1 MRQIAVLSGLLAVAL
16 GASYMTWT
24 AEDSG
29 EQDAE
34 SIVLLQADKADLV
47 RLNWKTDTVN
57 AAISNRS
64 DQQGEYLWVEVTS
77 EIEVP
82 VEPAAEPDE
91 PTEEAATEGDA
102 PADGEVAEAEVEEP
116 TPQTRMETRKGAFK
130 GNKSA
135 NGLWD
140 KFTPLLALR
149 ELEAGASGDSVF
161 GFDQPYGTLEVV
173 RKSGPTTL
181 VVGGETYGAKD
192 RYVKLDGRI
201 YLVDDK
207 VFRSLDKP
215 ESGLID
221 RLVQPN
227 LEREMASIRVS
238 GEGQNVVLEHRNKD
252 DASASFW
259 APAGG
264 EELGT
269 AATLVGNLS
278 RLRVSFYP
286 AAEEIPATEA
296 RFTLEVNG
304 DNGTYQLQFSSA
316 GDKWFVFSSY
326 NRAVVEV
333 VAEPAVDLAA
343 DV

>member
-91 PTEEAATEGDA
+91 PPEEAATEGDA

-140 KFTPLLALR
+140 KFTPLRALR

-215 ESGLID
+215 ESDRSPGSAQPRARDGLH
-221 RLVQPN
+221 
-227 LEREMASIRVS
+227 S
-238 GEGQNVVLEHRNKD
+238 GEWRRPERGARASQQGRCVSFLLGACWGRGAWDGGHVGRQPEPASCVVLSRGRGDPGHRG
-252 DASASFW
+252 ALHAR
-259 APAGG
+259 G
-264 EELGT
+264 ERRQRDL
-269 AATLVGNLS
+269 
-278 RLRVSFYP
+278 P
-286 AAEEIPATEA
+286 AAVLQ
-296 RFTLEVNG
+296 RRRQVVRVQ
-304 DNGTYQLQFSSA
+304 QLQPSS
-316 GDKWFVFSSY
+316 G
-326 NRAVVEV
+326 RGCG
-333 VAEPAVDLAA
+333 
-343 DV
+343 